1 VDTKDGVDPETK
13 ADTVTDRKE
22 ATRAG
27 DPKVSGVDMV
37 DQVVMDHKEADP
49 REDLM
54 VDLKEAM
61 ATGTGMVPAHNK
73 VDPRVLE
80 DLRVVVTC
88 MVAEVLARRAAVPP
102 VVQRHQVPVEPL
114 RRLRKKRSSTA
125 AAVVAMVD
133 TTEMVTAVVTAWKV
147 IKAIEVVMHRTA
159 VRKGTAR
166 AQVMVT
172 RKECLLQVV

>member
-1 VDTKDGVDPETK
+1 
-13 ADTVTDRKE
+13 
-22 ATRAG
+22 
-27 DPKVSGVDMV
+27 
-37 DQVVMDHKEADP
+37 
-49 REDLM
+49 M

-133 TTEMVTAVVTAWKV
+133 TTEMVTAVVTAW
-147 IKAIEVVMHRTA
+147 
-159 VRKGTAR
+159 
-166 AQVMVT
+166 
-172 RKECLLQVV
+172 